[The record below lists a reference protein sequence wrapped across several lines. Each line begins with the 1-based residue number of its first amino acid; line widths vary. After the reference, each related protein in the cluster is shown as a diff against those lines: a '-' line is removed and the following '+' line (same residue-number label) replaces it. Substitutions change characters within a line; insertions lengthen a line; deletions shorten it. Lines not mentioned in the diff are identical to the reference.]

1 MTFQSTVVKIAGVTL
16 IVIFIMLI
24 ASFYYMN
31 KNQKYPPVIG
41 GCPDYWELNQI
52 NGKPVCINKHNLG
65 ICGKKAKFDNPEF
78 IGPDALCKKAEWAK
92 KCNLTWDGI
101 TTDPRICDK

>member
-52 NGKPVCINKHNLG
+52 NGKPVCINKSDF
-65 ICGKKAKFDNPEF
+65 ITFEVFSPEKV
-78 IGPDALCKKAEWAK
+78 PV
-92 KCNLTWDGI
+92 T
-101 TTDPRICDK
+101 